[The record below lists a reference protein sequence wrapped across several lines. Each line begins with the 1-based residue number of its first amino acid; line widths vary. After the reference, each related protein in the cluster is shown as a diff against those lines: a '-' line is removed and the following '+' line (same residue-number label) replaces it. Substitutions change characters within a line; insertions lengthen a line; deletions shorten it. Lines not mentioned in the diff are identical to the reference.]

1 MKIPYPRVATALTIA
16 ATVLVAAA
24 CATPANLPLG
34 DAKLNGTQEVPPV
47 SSSAIGTAMITVTAN
62 KSVSGRVTTSGLEG
76 KAAHIHLGAP
86 GMNGGVVIGL
96 TKNSDGSW
104 SVPTGATL
112 TDAQYASYQ
121 AGNLYVNVHTALNP
135 GGEIRGQLNSR

>member
-1 MKIPYPRVATALTIA
+1 MNIPFARVATALAIA
-16 ATVLVAAA
+16 VTVLAAA
-24 CATPANLPLG
+24 GCATQVNMPLG

-47 SSSAIGTAMITVTAN
+47 STSAIGTAMITVTAN

-76 KAAHIHLGAP
+76 KAAHIHQGAP

-96 TKNSDGSW
+96 TKNTDGSW
-104 SVPTGATL
+104 SVPLDAKL

-121 AGNLYVNVHTALNP
+121 AGNLYVNVHTAANP
-135 GGEIRGQLNSR
+135 GGEIRAQLNAR

>member
-1 MKIPYPRVATALTIA
+1 MKQNRTYAAAIA
-16 ATVLVAAA
+16 FTVLAVTG
-24 CATPANLPLG
+24 CATTLSMPVG
-34 DAKLNGTQEVPPV
+34 SAKLNGTQEVPPV
-47 SSSAIGTAMITVTAN
+47 STSATGTAMITVTAD
-62 KSVSGRVTTSGLEG
+62 KAVSGRIDTNGIEG
-76 KAAHIHLGAP
+76 KAAHIHQAAP

-104 SVPTGATL
+104 SVPAGAKL
-112 TDAQYASYQ
+112 TDEQYASYQ

>member
-1 MKIPYPRVATALTIA
+1 MKIPYPRVATALIITV
-16 ATVLVAAA
+16 TVLVAAA
-24 CATPANLPLG
+24 CATTASLPLG

-47 SSSAIGTAMITVTAN
+47 SSSATGTAMITVTAN

-104 SVPTGATL
+104 SVPLGATL

>member
-1 MKIPYPRVATALTIA
+1 MKIPTTRFATALSIA

-24 CATPANLPLG
+24 CATPTRLPLG

-47 SSSAIGTAMITVTAN
+47 STSAIGTAMITVMAN

-76 KAAHIHLGAP
+76 KAAHIHAGAP
-86 GMNGGVVIGL
+86 GMNGGVVIAL

-104 SVPTGATL
+104 SVPLGAAL

>member
-1 MKIPYPRVATALTIA
+1 MNIPYTRVATAMAIA
-16 ATVLVAAA
+16 VAVLAAAA
-24 CATPANLPLG
+24 CATPASMPLG

-47 SSSAIGTAMITVTAN
+47 STSATGIAMITVTAD

-76 KAAHIHLGAP
+76 KAAHIHQAAP
-86 GMNGGVVIGL
+86 GMNGSVVIGL
-96 TKNSDGSW
+96 AKNADGSW
-104 SVPTGATL
+104 SVPAGATL